1 MVTLRLLAQ
10 QQQAEARLV
19 LAESERDRVAPLVAK
34 GVLSNNRGDQAVAE
48 FEASLAAVD
57 AAKEAVN
64 VAMLAGP

>member
-1 MVTLRLLAQ
+1 M
-10 QQQAEARLV
+10 
-19 LAESERDRVAPLVAK
+19 AK

-64 VAMLAGP
+64 VEMLAGP

>member
-1 MVTLRLLAQ
+1 M
-10 QQQAEARLV
+10 
-19 LAESERDRVAPLVAK
+19 
-34 GVLSNNRGDQAVAE
+34 LSNNRGDQAVAE